1 MRRREASTGPS
12 PKVIW
17 IICGAVCAVLVPIAS
32 AAAPPAYLTP
42 KAMGLRIHGVVPQIP
57 TDNRS
62 APSEISATVCHGLGA
77 AHAGKFI
84 TFRCSATSTTG
95 KATVWARVL
104 PGGSFCASST
114 GLASCPPPPATAG
127 DPRICIN
134 PPAPPTG
141 DPNRC
146 ALRAAEGALIRAM
159 QQSFADS
166 GWTVRNLMCKGQNLS
181 YECEFSSM
189 SAYGVYYDSKITFA
203 SGSSGWT
210 GTFATS
216 GGGGSGTTCTVQPDP
231 GSAAG
236 VASVWSSGPT
246 PDCTNN

>member
-1 MRRREASTGPS
+1 MRRR
-12 PKVIW
+12 
-17 IICGAVCAVLVPIAS
+17 IIGIVCGAVCAILVPLAS
-32 AAAPPAYLTP
+32 AATPLPAMTP
-42 KAMGLRIHGVVPQIP
+42 KAIGLRIHGLVPQIP

-62 APSEISATVCHGLGA
+62 APSQITASVCHGLGA
-77 AHAGKFI
+77 AHAKKFN
-84 TFRCSATSTTG
+84 TFRCAVTLTAG

-104 PGGSFCASST
+104 PGGTFCASST

-159 QQSFADS
+159 QQSFDDS
-166 GWTVRNLMCKGQNLS
+166 SWTVRNLMCKGQNLS
-181 YECEFSSM
+181 YECQFSSM
-189 SAYGVYYDSKITFA
+189 SAFGVYYDSMITFA
-203 SGSSGWT
+203 PGSGGWV
-210 GTFATS
+210 GTFVTT
-216 GGGGSGTTCTVQPDP
+216 GGGGTGTTCTVQPDP

-236 VASVWSSGPT
+236 VASVWTSGPSPACT
-246 PDCTNN
+246 PN